1 MNAINKMDRREF
13 VQRCV
18 AIGTVVNF
26 TGLGAGILAA
36 DTAHRWPVAAFSK
49 AFQNLSYDQTA
60 ALVAEVGWDGIECP
74 VRQGGQVLPERVE
87 DDLPRL
93 AEAMKKCGVAIH
105 IITTDI
111 RGPRDSLAEKVLRT
125 AARLGIGHYRMAH
138 LRYRKDLPI
147 PQQLRELKPAFQD
160 LAALNRE
167 LGICGGYQNHSGS
180 DYVGGAIWDI
190 YELIKDLDPKWL
202 GIHFDIGHATVE
214 GGMIWPVHAQLMR
227 PFFSAVYV
235 KDFTWAEIDSK
246 LRVKWC
252 PLGQGA
258 VQKSFFDSLKTSS
271 FAGPISQ
278 HHEYPLGNNSEMT
291 TAFKKDLQTLQRW
304 LKS

>member
-1 MNAINKMDRREF
+1 VSVSDPIRNVRAEDRSHTRPM
-13 VQRCV
+13 V
-18 AIGTVVNF
+18 
-26 TGLGAGILAA
+26 
-36 DTAHRWPVAAFSK
+36 AFSK
-49 AFQNLSYDQTA
+49 AFQNLNYDETA

-93 AEAMKKCGVAIH
+93 VEAMKKCGVSIQ

-111 RGPRDSLAEKVLRT
+111 RGPRDALTEKVLRT

-138 LRYRKDLPI
+138 IRYRKDQPI
-147 PQQLRELKPAFQD
+147 PQQLREHKPAFRD

-167 LGICGGYQNHSGS
+167 VGICGGYQNHSGS
-180 DYVGGAIWDI
+180 DYLGGAVWDI
-190 YELIKDLDPKWL
+190 YELIQDLDPKCL

-235 KDFTWAEIDSK
+235 KDFIWAQTGSK
-246 LRVKWC
+246 WQVKWC
-252 PLGQGA
+252 PLGEGM
-258 VQKSFFDSLKTSS
+258 VQRSFFDSLKASGY
-271 FAGPISQ
+271 AGPISQ
-278 HHEYPLGNNSEMT
+278 HHEYPLGNKTEMT
-291 TAFKKDLQTLQRW
+291 AAFKADLKALQRW
-304 LKS
+304 LPA